1 MTHSNLSHLFV
12 SQNIRVKWFDILKI
26 QFLKF
31 RMFDFL
37 ETASIISKLSN
48 NGDLGQIAS
57 SYLVLRCQRHSPW
70 FGLTHYKSWAFY
82 RTLPAWEFKDYLGWM
97 EQGDGKLA
105 YGVFVQNGRIKGD
118 AKKAL
123 RQVIERYELPVII
136 TPNQNLVL
144 TEIEPSWK
152 TDILT
157 TLANAGVRW
166 IFCISFPFL
175 KTRS

>member
-1 MTHSNLSHLFV
+1 MLE
-12 SQNIRVKWFDILKI
+12 I
-26 QFLKF
+26 
-31 RMFDFL
+31 DFL
-37 ETASIISKLSN
+37 LYFEGDCMQKSGIKSDVSDKFLSF
-48 NGDLGQIAS
+48 S
-57 SYLVLRCQRHSPW
+57 
-70 FGLTHYKSWAFY
+70 
-82 RTLPAWEFKDYLGWM
+82 RTLPPWEYKDYLGWM

-152 TDILT
+152 SDILN
-157 TLANAGVRW
+157 TLNAAGVRY
-166 IFCISFPFL
+166 FYYSFSSSQTPN
-175 KTRS
+175 